1 MIKNTSNFPSTFKI
15 EIDSEFQGSASAFGE
30 KNKMNKKW
38 KNNNY
43 YYDKKISACDNE

>member
-30 KNKMNKKW
+30 KNKINK
-38 KNNNY
+38 ND